1 MSKFRFTLAVLL
13 ALFGILTFLE
23 RFVLVELLVRRA
35 AVPMLLALAE
45 ALAIIATGAMMRRS
59 KRLDAPVDFLIGYPV
74 FGAVCFLVALMKV
87 SAWTMVPLLVVG
99 GLGGIAL
106 LLMLYAGDERTA
118 GATGASREAPR
129 VAEGSPEMAAES
141 GTFAERTAFLA
152 VMTVLACG
160 FVVAQAP
167 PASLDEVAYHLAV
180 PRAWVLEGRAIELP
194 LLSHSY
200 FPLGIESADLPLL
213 TLLGATGGGIA
224 SHFLHLFAVIATTLL
239 LLRCT
244 QSWLATA
251 AIVTTPAL
259 AVIAGWSLVEWPLVG
274 LFVILWMSTST
285 GAPGLQDD
293 DRRTASA
300 ATAAGLLTK
309 YTFLPFALL
318 VWTLK
323 RRVPS
328 WVALIGLIFFARNA
342 ILTANPIA
350 PFLGAGAPHVSGF
363 RELALS
369 DYIFDGGIIDE
380 SIGASLLALAPFA
393 AGAIPLATLAG
404 GVLLFLLAPTSRVLV
419 PFFVIPALSAAPALR
434 KRIIAALVIF
444 AVVVQTFLVVWFT
457 ARSNAFSLLAATA
470 GEDEYVGKQRA
481 AHASVTWLNETLPP
495 DSRTLVVGL
504 NETYWFAKPVRGG
517 GNFDGPRVSQ
527 YLDVPA
533 PEILRDRLRRDGI
546 THVAIVTAA
555 APLKAGQRPDERHT
569 ALSPAA
575 QQTLATTLDRY
586 AANVVSRGNATLFTL
601 R

>member
-1 MSKFRFTLAVLL
+1 MSKIRFTLATLL

-23 RFVLVELLVRRA
+23 RFVLVELLVRRT

-45 ALAIIATGAMMRRS
+45 GLAIIATGAMLRRS

-74 FGAVCFLVALMKV
+74 FGALCFLVALMGV
-87 SAWTMVPLLVVG
+87 SAWTMVPLLIVG
-99 GLGGIAL
+99 GMGGIAL
-106 LLMLYAGDERTA
+106 LLMLYANDERA
-118 GATGASREAPR
+118 AR
-129 VAEGSPEMAAES
+129 VAPASHDAPLVPEGPPDMQPGDGRYMQS
-141 GTFAERTAFLA
+141 TAFLA

-180 PRAWVLEGRAIELP
+180 PQTWVLEGRAIELP

-224 SHFLHLFAVIATTLL
+224 SHFLHLFAAIATTVLL
-239 LLRCT
+239 VRQT
-244 QSWLATA
+244 KSWLATA

-274 LFVILWMSTST
+274 LFVILWISTST
-285 GAPGLQDD
+285 GTSTVHDD
-293 DRRTASA
+293 HRTASA

-318 VWTLK
+318 VWAFK

-328 WVALIGLIFFARNA
+328 WIALAGLIFFARNA
-342 ILTANPIA
+342 ILTGNPVA
-350 PFLGAGAPHVSGF
+350 PFLGADAPHVSGF

-369 DYIFDGGIIDE
+369 DYIFDGDVIDE
-380 SIGASLLALAPFA
+380 SIGASLLSLAPFA
-393 AGAIPLATLAG
+393 TGAIPLATLTGA
-404 GVLLFLLAPTSRVLV
+404 VLLFLLAPTSRVLV
-419 PFFVIPALSAAPALR
+419 PFLVIPALSAAPALR
-434 KRIIAALVIF
+434 KRIVPALVTF

-457 ARSNAFSLLAATA
+457 ARSNSFSLLAATA
-470 GEDEYVGKQRA
+470 GEEEYLAGQRA
-481 AHASVTWLNETLPP
+481 AQSSVIWLNEVLPP
-495 DSRTLVVGL
+495 ESRTLVVGL
-504 NETYWFAKPVRGG
+504 NETYWFARPVRGG

-527 YLDVPA
+527 YLDTPA

-569 ALSPAA
+569 ALSPEA

-586 AANVVSRGNATLFTL
+586 AANVVARGTATLFTL